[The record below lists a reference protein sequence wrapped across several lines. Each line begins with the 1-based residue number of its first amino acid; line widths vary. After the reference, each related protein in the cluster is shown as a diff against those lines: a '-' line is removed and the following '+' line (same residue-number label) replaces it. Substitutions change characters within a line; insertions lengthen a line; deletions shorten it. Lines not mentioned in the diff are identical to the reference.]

1 MKHQNNKA
9 ARFAA
14 FCIFTTPVVKQQE
27 YKMKKRT
34 DNFEKFLPGKKGA
47 AIKEQFRQEKK
58 KWKKER
64 AEAFELKKKRDIELA
79 QKITPAPFVVKKK
92 SSGEPVPL
100 NKFIA
105 HCGVSGRREAEMIVR
120 KGEITVNGEVITEP
134 GHKVTEIDEV
144 LHNGKKLHM
153 AKNLVYILLNKP
165 KDYLTTLSDPEGRK
179 TVMDLIKKAG
189 AERVYPVGRLDR
201 NTTGVLLLTNDG
213 ELTQKLSHPS
223 NEIKKIYEVK
233 LDRPLAKADMEAI
246 AFGLNLEDGFI
257 QADAIAYADSK
268 DKSIIGIEIHSGRNR
283 IVRRIFEH
291 LRYDVKNLD
300 RVFFAGLTKKNV
312 DRSKWRFLTE
322 REVRALKFLNASYH
336 KKSAHNEK
344 MAQADAIEM
353 EDRKKKNPLL
363 FEDNADDIEN
373 IDFTTEK
380 NSTDEFSG
388 IKETKKFRKTKPRLN
403 ATLDASTEPKKHR
416 KTKPR
421 LGNDFFPSSETRSFK
436 KPSLRGDRD
445 FSASSEKRSF
455 SKPNPRADRDF
466 SESSEKRS
474 FKKPNPRADRDFS
487 ASSEKRSFSK
497 PTLRG
502 DKDESK
508 TSHFDKKS
516 KSTATR
522 GTSNDSKVRKSFT
535 NNRRKD

>member
-1 MKHQNNKA
+1 
-9 ARFAA
+9 
-14 FCIFTTPVVKQQE
+14 
-27 YKMKKRT
+27 MKKRT

-58 KWKKER
+58 KWKKDR
-64 AEAFELKKKRDIELA
+64 AEAFELKKKREIEIA
-79 QKITPAPFVVKKK
+79 QKITPAPFVIKKK
-92 SSGEPVPL
+92 MTGEPLPL

-105 HCGVSGRREAEMIVR
+105 HCGVSGRREAAMIVR

-134 GHKVTEIDEV
+134 GHKVTETDEV
-144 LHNGKKLHM
+144 LHNGKKLHL

-189 AERVYPVGRLDR
+189 ADRVYPVGRLDR

-233 LDRPLAKADMEAI
+233 LDKPLAKADMEAI
-246 AFGLNLEDGFI
+246 AIGLNLEDGFI

-291 LRYDVKNLD
+291 LRYDVRNLD

-336 KKSAHNEK
+336 KRSAHKEK
-344 MAQADAIEM
+344 MAEADAIEM
-353 EDRKKKNPLL
+353 EDRKRKNPLL
-363 FEDNADDIEN
+363 FEDILDDNEN
-373 IDFTTEK
+373 EDFTSDSNTG
-380 NSTDEFSG
+380 DEFSG
-388 IKETKKFRKTKPRLN
+388 IKETKKFRKTKPRVN
-403 ATLDASTEPKKHR
+403 TSLDASAAPKKHR

-421 LGNDFFPSSETRSFK
+421 LGNDFFPSSDS
-436 KPSLRGDRD
+436 
-445 FSASSEKRSF
+445 RSF
-455 SKPNPRADRDF
+455 SKPKPRSDREFSSSSDSRSFSKPKLNRDKDF
-466 SESSEKRS
+466 SSTSDSRSFSKPKLSRDKDFSSTSESRSFSKPKPSRDKDYSSSSES
-474 FKKPNPRADRDFS
+474 
-487 ASSEKRSFSK
+487 RSFSK

-502 DKDESK
+502 DKDASK
-508 TSHFDKKS
+508 SSHFDKKS
-516 KSTATR
+516 KSNSTR
-522 GTSNDSKVRKSFT
+522 GSSNDNNARKSFT

>member
-1 MKHQNNKA
+1 
-9 ARFAA
+9 
-14 FCIFTTPVVKQQE
+14 
-27 YKMKKRT
+27 MKKRT

-64 AEAFELKKKRDIELA
+64 AEAFELKKKREIEIA
-79 QKITPAPFVVKKK
+79 QKIIPAPFVVKKK
-92 SSGEPVPL
+92 TTGEPLPL

-105 HCGVSGRREAEMIVR
+105 HCGVSGRREAAMIVR

-134 GHKVTEIDEV
+134 GHKVSETDEV
-144 LHNGKKLHM
+144 LHNGKKLHL

-233 LDRPLAKADMEAI
+233 LDKPLAKADMEAI
-246 AFGLNLEDGFI
+246 ANGLNLEDGFI

-336 KKSAHNEK
+336 KKSALKER
-344 MAQADAIEM
+344 MAEADAIEL

-363 FEDNADDIEN
+363 FEDSFDDLEN
-373 IDFTTEK
+373 EDFSSE
-380 NSTDEFSG
+380 NNIGDDFSAS
-388 IKETKKFRKTKPRLN
+388 KPAKKFRKTKPRFK
-403 ATLDASTEPKKHR
+403 ASLDATTETKKHR
-416 KTKPR
+416 KPKPR
-421 LGNDFFPSSETRSFK
+421 LGNDFFPSTETRSFN
-436 KPSLRGDRD
+436 KPKPTGDRD
-445 FSASSEKRSF
+445 FSSSSASRSF
-455 SKPNPRADRDF
+455 G
-466 SESSEKRS
+466 
-474 FKKPNPRADRDFS
+474 
-487 ASSEKRSFSK
+487 K

-502 DKDESK
+502 DKDATKS
-508 TSHFDKKS
+508 SYFDKKS
-516 KSTATR
+516 KSIATR
-522 GTSNDSKVRKSFT
+522 GNSNDNSARKSFT